1 LILYVGKHPFL
12 NENGMVNHRKQV
24 SGDYEKVKEG
34 RYSSALIN
42 LMERM
47 IDVV

>member
-1 LILYVGKHPFL
+1 LFVGKHPFL
-12 NENGMVNHRKQV
+12 NTTGSLRRLKREKGE
-24 SGDYEKVKEG
+24 YEKVGEEK